1 MLLLKILALTKMTS
15 TTESLFLPQISN
27 TVQKLKILNNA
38 IPLIFPGP
46 QIPDE
51 SFHTHQ
57 NKRRLLI
64 STKSQNELPLLDHNL
79 TVTKLLYIWT
89 TILTMKQ

>member
-1 MLLLKILALTKMTS
+1 MLLLKVLALTKMTGTS
-15 TTESLFLPQISN
+15 ESLFLPQNSN
-27 TVQKLKILNNA
+27 TVQKLNILYNA

-46 QIPDE
+46 QIPAE
-51 SFHTHQ
+51 SFHNHQ

-64 STKSQNELPLLDHNL
+64 STKSQNELPVLDHNL
-79 TVTKLLYIWT
+79 TVTKLLYILT